1 MYLFRVDFLNICGSL
16 YNQTS
21 ISNNAKVTTK
31 GDETM
36 PTTGFNFA
44 YIRVSTEEQNF
55 ESQMEA
61 MKDLEFTKVFTEKRS
76 AKDTNRPELQ
86 NMLDY
91 VREGDTVY
99 VKDFSRLARS
109 TKDLLNIID
118 ILETK
123 KVKLI
128 SIKEK
133 LDTSTPA
140 GKLMVTMLGAIYEF
154 ERTNLLERQKD
165 GIAVAKKEGKYKGR
179 KKIKKPDNWQDV
191 YSDWSC
197 RKITA
202 KKACELLKLKTNT
215 FYNFVKE
222 ERKEIA

>member
-1 MYLFRVDFLNICGSL
+1 M
-16 YNQTS
+16 
-21 ISNNAKVTTK
+21 TTK
-31 GDETM
+31 
-36 PTTGFNFA
+36 GFNFA
-44 YIRVSTEEQNF
+44 YIRVSTEEQNY

-61 MKDLEFTKVFTEKRS
+61 MKDLEFAKVFTEKRS

-99 VKDFSRLARS
+99 IKDFSRLARS

-118 ILETK
+118 ILENK

-128 SIKEK
+128 RIKEK

-154 ERTNLLERQKD
+154 ERANLLERQKD

-179 KKIKKPDNWQDV
+179 KKINKPANWHEV

-202 KKACELLKLKTNT
+202 KKACELLNLKTNT

-222 ERKEIA
+222 EKEVA

>member
-1 MYLFRVDFLNICGSL
+1 M
-16 YNQTS
+16 
-21 ISNNAKVTTK
+21 TTK
-31 GDETM
+31 
-36 PTTGFNFA
+36 GFNFA
-44 YIRVSTEEQNF
+44 YIRVSTEEQNY

-61 MKDLEFTKVFTEKRS
+61 MKDLEFAKVFTEKRS

-118 ILETK
+118 ILENK

-154 ERTNLLERQKD
+154 ERANLLERQKD

-179 KKIKKPDNWQDV
+179 KKIKKPNNWQEV
-191 YSDWSC
+191 YKDWSC

-202 KKACELLKLKTNT
+202 KKACELLNLKPNT
-215 FYNFVKE
+215 FYNFINE
-222 ERKEIA
+222 EKRKEIV

>member
-1 MYLFRVDFLNICGSL
+1 M
-16 YNQTS
+16 
-21 ISNNAKVTTK
+21 TTK
-31 GDETM
+31 
-36 PTTGFNFA
+36 GFNFA
-44 YIRVSTEEQNF
+44 YIRVSTEEQNY

-61 MKDLEFTKVFTEKRS
+61 MKDLEFAKVFTEKLS

-118 ILETK
+118 IFENK

-154 ERTNLLERQKD
+154 ERANLLERQKD

-179 KKIKKPDNWQDV
+179 KKIQKPDNWQEV
-191 YSDWSC
+191 YTDWSR

-215 FYNFVKE
+215 FYNFVKS
-222 ERKEIA
+222 EREVA

>member
-1 MYLFRVDFLNICGSL
+1 MEKEK
-16 YNQTS
+16 
-21 ISNNAKVTTK
+21 KVQ
-31 GDETM
+31 
-36 PTTGFNFA
+36 NVA
-44 YIRVSTEEQNF
+44 YIRVSTEEQNY

-61 MKDLEFTKVFTEKRS
+61 MKDLEFAKVFTEKRS

-91 VREGDTVY
+91 VREGDTAY

-118 ILETK
+118 VLETK

-154 ERTNLLERQKD
+154 ERANLLERQKD
-165 GIAVAKKEGKYKGR
+165 GIAVAKKEGRYKGR
-179 KKIKKPDNWQDV
+179 KKIQKPDNWQEV

-215 FYNFVKE
+215 FYNFVKS
-222 ERKEIA
+222 EREVA

>member
-1 MYLFRVDFLNICGSL
+1 M
-16 YNQTS
+16 
-21 ISNNAKVTTK
+21 TTK
-31 GDETM
+31 
-36 PTTGFNFA
+36 GFNFA
-44 YIRVSTEEQNF
+44 YIRVSTEEQNY

-61 MKDLEFTKVFTEKRS
+61 MKDLEFSKVFTEKRS

-123 KVKLI
+123 KVKLV

-154 ERTNLLERQKD
+154 ERANLLERQKD

-179 KKIKKPDNWQDV
+179 KKIQKPDNWQEV
-191 YSDWSC
+191 YSDWAC

-202 KKACELLKLKTNT
+202 RLVN
-215 FYNFVKE
+215 Y
-222 ERKEIA
+222 

>member
-1 MYLFRVDFLNICGSL
+1 M
-16 YNQTS
+16 
-21 ISNNAKVTTK
+21 TTK
-31 GDETM
+31 
-36 PTTGFNFA
+36 GFNFA
-44 YIRVSTEEQNF
+44 YIRVSTEEQNY

-61 MKDLEFTKVFTEKRS
+61 MKDLKFAKVFTEKRS

-123 KVKLI
+123 KVKLV

-154 ERTNLLERQKD
+154 ERANLLERQKD

-179 KKIKKPDNWQDV
+179 KKIQKPDNWQEV
-191 YSDWSC
+191 YSDWAC

-215 FYNFVKE
+215 FYNFVKA
-222 ERKEIA
+222 EREVA

>member
-1 MYLFRVDFLNICGSL
+1 MEEEKKVQNI
-16 YNQTS
+16 
-21 ISNNAKVTTK
+21 
-31 GDETM
+31 
-36 PTTGFNFA
+36 A
-44 YIRVSTEEQNF
+44 YIRVSTEEQNY

-61 MKDLEFTKVFTEKRS
+61 MKDLEFAKVFTEKRS

-118 ILETK
+118 TLETK

-154 ERTNLLERQKD
+154 ERANLLERQKD
-165 GIAVAKKEGKYKGR
+165 GIAVAKKKEGRYKGR
-179 KKIKKPDNWQDV
+179 KKIQKSDNWQEV

-215 FYNFVKE
+215 FYNFVKA
-222 ERKEIA
+222 EREVA

>member
-1 MYLFRVDFLNICGSL
+1 MDKEIRVQN
-16 YNQTS
+16 
-21 ISNNAKVTTK
+21 V
-31 GDETM
+31 
-36 PTTGFNFA
+36 A
-44 YIRVSTEEQNF
+44 YIRVSTEEQNY

-61 MKDLEFTKVFTEKRS
+61 MKDLEFAEVFTEKRS

-118 ILETK
+118 ILENK

-140 GKLMVTMLGAIYEF
+140 GKLMITMLGAIYEF
-154 ERTNLLERQKD
+154 ERANLLERQKD

-179 KKIKKPDNWQDV
+179 KKINKPANWNEV

-222 ERKEIA
+222 EREVA

>member
-1 MYLFRVDFLNICGSL
+1 ME
-16 YNQTS
+16 QEEK
-21 ISNNAKVTTK
+21 KVQ
-31 GDETM
+31 
-36 PTTGFNFA
+36 NVA
-44 YIRVSTEEQNF
+44 YIRVSTEEQNY

-61 MKDLEFTKVFTEKRS
+61 MKDLKFAKVFTEKRS

-91 VREGDTVY
+91 VRDGDTVY

-118 ILETK
+118 ILENK

-154 ERTNLLERQKD
+154 ERANLLERQKD

-179 KKIKKPDNWQDV
+179 KKIKKPDNWQKV

-222 ERKEIA
+222 EREVV

>member
-1 MYLFRVDFLNICGSL
+1 MEEKEK
-16 YNQTS
+16 
-21 ISNNAKVTTK
+21 KVQ
-31 GDETM
+31 
-36 PTTGFNFA
+36 NVA
-44 YIRVSTEEQNF
+44 YIRVSTEEQNY

-61 MKDLEFTKVFTEKRS
+61 MKDLEFAKIFTEKRS

-99 VKDFSRLARS
+99 IKDFSRLARS

-154 ERTNLLERQKD
+154 ERANLLERQKD
-165 GIAVAKKEGKYKGR
+165 GIAVAKKEGRYKGR
-179 KKIKKPDNWQDV
+179 KKIQKPDNWQEV

-215 FYNFVKE
+215 FYNFVKT
-222 ERKEIA
+222 EREVA

>member
-1 MYLFRVDFLNICGSL
+1 M
-16 YNQTS
+16 
-21 ISNNAKVTTK
+21 TT
-31 GDETM
+31 ER
-36 PTTGFNFA
+36 FNFA
-44 YIRVSTEEQNF
+44 YIRVSTEEQNY

-61 MKDLEFTKVFTEKRS
+61 MKDLKFAKVFTEKRS

-118 ILETK
+118 ILENK

-154 ERTNLLERQKD
+154 ERANLLERQKD

-179 KKIKKPDNWQDV
+179 KKIQKPDNWQEV

-222 ERKEIA
+222 EREVA

>member
-1 MYLFRVDFLNICGSL
+1 MEEEKKVQNI
-16 YNQTS
+16 
-21 ISNNAKVTTK
+21 
-31 GDETM
+31 
-36 PTTGFNFA
+36 A
-44 YIRVSTEEQNF
+44 YIRVSTEEQNY

-61 MKDLEFTKVFTEKRS
+61 MKDLEFAKVFTEKLS

-118 ILETK
+118 IFENK

-154 ERTNLLERQKD
+154 ERANLLERQKD

-179 KKIKKPDNWQDV
+179 KKIQKPDNWQEV
-191 YSDWSC
+191 YTDWSR

-215 FYNFVKE
+215 FYNFVKS
-222 ERKEIA
+222 EREVA

>member
-1 MYLFRVDFLNICGSL
+1 M
-16 YNQTS
+16 
-21 ISNNAKVTTK
+21 TTK
-31 GDETM
+31 
-36 PTTGFNFA
+36 GFNFA
-44 YIRVSTEEQNF
+44 YIRVSTEEQNY

-61 MKDLEFTKVFTEKRS
+61 MKDLEFSKVFTEKRS
-76 AKDTNRPELQ
+76 AKDTNRPEFQ

-118 ILETK
+118 ILENK

-154 ERTNLLERQKD
+154 ERANLLERQKD

-179 KKIKKPDNWQDV
+179 KKIQKPDNWHEV

-222 ERKEIA
+222 EREVA

>member
-1 MYLFRVDFLNICGSL
+1 M
-16 YNQTS
+16 
-21 ISNNAKVTTK
+21 TTK
-31 GDETM
+31 
-36 PTTGFNFA
+36 GFNFA
-44 YIRVSTEEQNF
+44 YIRVSTEEQNY
-55 ESQMEA
+55 ESQMDA
-61 MKDLEFTKVFTEKRS
+61 MKDLEFAKVFTEKRS

-118 ILETK
+118 ILENK

-154 ERTNLLERQKD
+154 ERANLLERQKD
-165 GIAVAKKEGKYKGR
+165 GIAVAKKEGRYKGR
-179 KKIKKPDNWQDV
+179 KKIQKPGNWKEV

-202 KKACELLKLKTNT
+202 KKACELLKLKPNT

-222 ERKEIA
+222 EREVA

>member
-1 MYLFRVDFLNICGSL
+1 M
-16 YNQTS
+16 
-21 ISNNAKVTTK
+21 TT
-31 GDETM
+31 E
-36 PTTGFNFA
+36 GFNFA
-44 YIRVSTEEQNF
+44 YIRVSTEEQNY

-61 MKDLEFTKVFTEKRS
+61 MKDLEFSKVFTEKRS

-123 KVKLI
+123 KVKLV

-154 ERTNLLERQKD
+154 ERANLLERQKD

-179 KKIKKPDNWQDV
+179 KKIQKPDNWQEV
-191 YSDWSC
+191 YSDWAC

-215 FYNFVKE
+215 FYNFVKA
-222 ERKEIA
+222 EREVA

>member
-1 MYLFRVDFLNICGSL
+1 M
-16 YNQTS
+16 
-21 ISNNAKVTTK
+21 TTK
-31 GDETM
+31 
-36 PTTGFNFA
+36 GFNFA
-44 YIRVSTEEQNF
+44 YIRVSTEEQNY
-55 ESQMEA
+55 ECQMEA
-61 MKDLEFTKVFTEKRS
+61 MKDLEFAKVFTEKRS

-118 ILETK
+118 ILENK
-123 KVKLI
+123 NVKLI

-154 ERTNLLERQKD
+154 ERANLLERQKD

-179 KKIKKPDNWQDV
+179 KKIKKPDNWHEV

-222 ERKEIA
+222 EREVA

>member
-1 MYLFRVDFLNICGSL
+1 M
-16 YNQTS
+16 
-21 ISNNAKVTTK
+21 TTK
-31 GDETM
+31 
-36 PTTGFNFA
+36 GFNFA
-44 YIRVSTEEQNF
+44 YIRVSTEEQNY

-61 MKDLEFTKVFTEKRS
+61 MKDLKFAKVFTEKRS

-118 ILETK
+118 ILENK

-154 ERTNLLERQKD
+154 ERANLLERQKD
-165 GIAVAKKEGKYKGR
+165 GIAVAQKEGKYKGR
-179 KKIKKPDNWQDV
+179 KKIQKPDNWQEV

-222 ERKEIA
+222 EREVA

>member
-1 MYLFRVDFLNICGSL
+1 MEEEK
-16 YNQTS
+16 
-21 ISNNAKVTTK
+21 KVQ
-31 GDETM
+31 
-36 PTTGFNFA
+36 NVA
-44 YIRVSTEEQNF
+44 YIRVSTEEQNY

-61 MKDLEFTKVFTEKRS
+61 MKDLEFAKVFTEKRS

-91 VREGDTVY
+91 VREDDTVY

-154 ERTNLLERQKD
+154 ERANLLERQKD
-165 GIAVAKKEGKYKGR
+165 GIAVAKKEGRYKGR
-179 KKIKKPDNWQDV
+179 KKIQKPDNWQEV
-191 YSDWSC
+191 YSDWYC

-215 FYNFVKE
+215 FYNFVKA
-222 ERKEIA
+222 EREVA